1 MPVSKVALAA
11 MSLLCGGAALV
22 AAPAAAQPAAAPR
35 SLVVSGAE
43 RTALQ
48 ALERTIVGPDR
59 AAQDAALAAARS
71 AVRSNE
77 GRYALGND
85 VIRIGQAR
93 GDARLIAEGVDA
105 VVASG
110 LAGADEMPSLL
121 ANQAARAHASAEY
134 ERAERLLTRAIELQ
148 PNNAAL
154 LADLAQMR
162 SQSALALL
170 RVGGRQAEAQ
180 TAYRDSVSLL
190 TRAIAAQKATGQAVP
205 ESWYLRAVAL
215 AVDSRQAPQAIALSR
230 ALVEAYP
237 TPVNWRDALL
247 TYRQLGAP
255 DPALD
260 LDIRRLLRASEGL
273 AGERDYLDF
282 AQALRAA
289 NPSEAKAVLDEGVSR
304 GMLDASEAQVRTALN
319 AVTRPA
325 AGERSGLAA
334 SRTRATAAATGAP
347 ARTAADAHFG
357 AGQYAEAAE
366 LYRAALQKGGE
377 DANLVNSRLGAA
389 LALAGRRAEAEAAFR
404 SVTGPRAELAGFWL
418 AWLARRPAA

>member
-1 MPVSKVALAA
+1 
-11 MSLLCGGAALV
+11 
-22 AAPAAAQPAAAPR
+22 
-35 SLVVSGAE
+35 
-43 RTALQ
+43 
-48 ALERTIVGPDR
+48 
-59 AAQDAALAAARS
+59 
-71 AVRSNE
+71 
-77 GRYALGND
+77 
-85 VIRIGQAR
+85 
-93 GDARLIAEGVDA
+93 
-105 VVASG
+105 
-110 LAGADEMPSLL
+110 
-121 ANQAARAHASAEY
+121 
-134 ERAERLLTRAIELQ
+134 
-148 PNNAAL
+148 L

-170 RVGGRQAEAQ
+170 RAGGRQAEAQ

-190 TRAIAAQKATGQAVP
+190 TRAIAAQKASGQAVP

-215 AVDSRQAPQAIALSR
+215 AVESRQAAQAIALSR

-247 TYRQLGAP
+247 TYRQFGAP

-260 LDIRRLLRASEGL
+260 LDIRRLLRAVEGL

-289 NPSEAKAVLDEGVSR
+289 NPGEAKAVLDEGVSR
-304 GMLDASEAQVRTALN
+304 RMLDAGEAQVRTALT

-334 SRTRATAAATGAP
+334 SRTRAMAAATGGA
-347 ARTAADAHFG
+347 ARAAADAHFG
-357 AGQYAEAAE
+357 VGQYAEAAE

-389 LALAGRRAEAEAAFR
+389 LALAGRRTEAEAAFR
-404 SVTGPRAELAGFWL
+404 TVTGPRADLAGFWL
-418 AWLARRPAA
+418 AWLSRRPAA